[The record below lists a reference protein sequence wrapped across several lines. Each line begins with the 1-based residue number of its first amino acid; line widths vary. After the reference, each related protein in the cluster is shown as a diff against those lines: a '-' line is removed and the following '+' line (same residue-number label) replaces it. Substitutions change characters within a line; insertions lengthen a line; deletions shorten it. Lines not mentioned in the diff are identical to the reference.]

1 MPKQIVLLIFC
12 SLAFL
17 SSITTSYARPFE
29 KQTVQ
34 AMLTLN
40 IAKFT
45 SWPEE
50 TFTNT
55 ESSLNVCV
63 FGDNIIQESFA
74 KLDNKVVHKR
84 NIKITRL
91 SRLRN
96 IQQCQI
102 LYISKLERNRLF
114 SLLAEIKNK
123 PILTIGENIDFLK
136 AGGIVGLESKQ
147 GKIQLNI
154 NLARLK
160 QTELVISSRLL
171 KLAKIINYP
180 RPILKP
186 PE

>member
-1 MPKQIVLLIFC
+1 MPKQIVPIMFC

-17 SSITTSYARPFE
+17 SSITTSDARSFE

-50 TFTNT
+50 TFINT
-55 ESSLNVCV
+55 GSSLNVCV

-84 NIKITRL
+84 NIEITRL

-102 LYISKLERNRLF
+102 LYISKLERNRQI

-123 PILTIGENIDFLK
+123 PILTIGESVNFIK
-136 AGGIVGLESKQ
+136 AGGIVGLESIK

-160 QTELVISSRLL
+160 QTKIVISSRLL
-171 KLAKIINYP
+171 KLAKIFNFP
-180 RPILKP
+180 LPVFKP